1 MHDAGNT
8 VKSRFF
14 FLAYVSVSFKEDIVA
29 FSFDDSVEDDI
40 ASEVAYEGYCAGAD
54 VAVSPR
60 AEGDLVSHMDDARI
74 HAVADCCQGYH
85 ATFSNDFA
93 DFFEDLLCG
102 YVNLL

>member
-1 MHDAGNT
+1 M
-8 VKSRFF
+8 
-14 FLAYVSVSFKEDIVA
+14 VA
-29 FSFDDSVEDDI
+29 FSFDDSVEDDV

-54 VAVSPR
+54 VAVGPWP
-60 AEGDLVSHMDDARI
+60 EGDLVSHMDYARI
-74 HAVADCCQGYH
+74 HAVADCSYGYH

>member
-1 MHDAGNT
+1 MHDAGYP

-14 FLAYVSVSFKEDIVA
+14 CLTYVAVSFECYYVA
-29 FSFDDSVEDDI
+29 FSFDDSVDEDI
-40 ASEVAYEGYCAGAD
+40 ASDVAYKGYCASSD
-54 VAVSPR
+54 VAVSPWS
-60 AEGDLVSHMDDARI
+60 EGDLVSHMDDARI